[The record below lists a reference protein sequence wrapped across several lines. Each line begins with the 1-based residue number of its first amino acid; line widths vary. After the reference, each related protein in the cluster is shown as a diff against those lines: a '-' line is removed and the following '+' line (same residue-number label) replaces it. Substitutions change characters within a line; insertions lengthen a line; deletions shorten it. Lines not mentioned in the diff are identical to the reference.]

1 MVVVGIAWVV
11 ATPYCVGLLV
21 ASSKRA
27 NRLVANHLRLS
38 TMIGWSSVAALLFGV
53 FVLRGEGG
61 LVLAACAAPLSGLA
75 FWTAG
80 PRGDNG
86 GGGDSDAPG
95 DDPGP
100 GDQIDWDQFLR
111 DVDDWQ
117 RSRIP
122 A

>member
-11 ATPYCVGLLV
+11 TTPYCVGLLV

-27 NRLVANHLRLS
+27 NRLVADHLRLS
-38 TMIGWSSVAALLFGV
+38 TTIGWSSVAALLLGV
-53 FVLRGEGG
+53 FVLRGASG
-61 LVLAACAAPLSGLA
+61 LVVAACAAPLSGLA

-80 PRGDNG
+80 PRRDD
-86 GGGDSDAPG
+86 GGDGNHDSPG
-95 DDPGP
+95 DDRGP
-100 GDQIDWDQFLR
+100 GDQIDWDQFMR

-117 RSRIP
+117 RSRVP